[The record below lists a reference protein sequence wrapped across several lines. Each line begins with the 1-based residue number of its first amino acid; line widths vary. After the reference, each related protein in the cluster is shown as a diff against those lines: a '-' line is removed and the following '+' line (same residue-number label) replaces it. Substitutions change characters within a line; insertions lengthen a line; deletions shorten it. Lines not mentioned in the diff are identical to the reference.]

1 LQLELSAAKKEVTKV
16 ESSMVEALA
25 AKNSEIETLVSSL
38 DNLKK
43 QAALSEGN
51 MASLQ
56 VSRIP

>member
-1 LQLELSAAKKEVTKV
+1 
-16 ESSMVEALA
+16 MVEALA

-43 QAALSEGN
+43 QVALSEGN

-56 VSRIP
+56 VSCIPWAGG